1 MRTKIKF
8 SLSIM
13 LCSKWWRSKRW
24 SIDGNFW
31 QDNDQEHMHSKD
43 APANFIFLDGVSE
56 SVDWLVGK
64 KNWFLPLIFFQSQIL
79 TSILQIGLPTWS
91 LAAKWS
97 LGLGRS
103 MSMRWFCL
111 GMYGSAFG
119 VNSTSNPVFF
129 LRLILEFKIF
139 YMATDKYSNIKQN
152 GGMKKFGYCWLCEKF
167 EALRFSLRLGKNRR
181 NKETKERQY

>member
-1 MRTKIKF
+1 MIF
-8 SLSIM
+8 AFDFLS
-13 LCSKWWRSKRW
+13 KP
-24 SIDGNFW
+24 N
-31 QDNDQEHMHSKD
+31 
-43 APANFIFLDGVSE
+43 LDINNP
-56 SVDWLVGK
+56 
-64 KNWFLPLIFFQSQIL
+64 NW
-79 TSILQIGLPTWS
+79 LPTWS

-152 GGMKKFGYCWLCEKF
+152 GGMKKFGYC
-167 EALRFSLRLGKNRR
+167 
-181 NKETKERQY
+181 